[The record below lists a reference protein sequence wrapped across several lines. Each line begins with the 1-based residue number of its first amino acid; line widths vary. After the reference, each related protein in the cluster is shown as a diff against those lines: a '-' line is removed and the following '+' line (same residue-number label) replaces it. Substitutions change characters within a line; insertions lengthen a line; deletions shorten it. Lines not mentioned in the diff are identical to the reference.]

1 MMTLTELW
9 TAMATGNTS
18 VPESAMLHRIMRE
31 RGASLIKGRDDVIA
45 DWVAVLARGGS
56 FSVIADLGDMAVIQ
70 AGDRHIHHWVRRED
84 DRIAFDMVIEA
95 SGSAMDMPGAVIERR
110 IDAAGQTAQLFHLFG
125 EGDAGRL
132 MRRIGSRILGTGMI
146 AIGLPIAND

>member
-1 MMTLTELW
+1 MTTLTELW
-9 TAMATGNTS
+9 TAMAAGNAS
-18 VPESAMLHRIMRE
+18 VLESATLHRVMRE
-31 RGASLIKGRDDVIA
+31 RGASLIKGRDDVVA
-45 DWVAVLARGGS
+45 DCIAVLARGGS

-95 SGSAMDMPGAVIERR
+95 SGAAVDMPGAVIERR
-110 IDAAGQTAQLFHLFG
+110 IVAADQTAQLFHLFE

-132 MRRIGSRILGTGMI
+132 MRRIGSQILGTDMI